1 VTAALAHLVAE
12 MGEGSVAHEPLVDV
26 GSSAAPLA
34 LIDLFND
41 AETLSSHLRDRV
53 AGQQWLDAFLLAAG
67 LHQMAEDRW
76 HRGQW
81 GLRRA
86 GGMLTQMHGT
96 MARLA
101 GALAEGADHVDMWAR
116 SWAPGELRRRSE
128 GLQLTRLVHQLCR
141 AAMHVGVA
149 PDPVA
154 LNHQARMVSDTI
166 RAQTWGDEDIV
177 RLPSCFRS
185 FDQRLTDVAR
195 LASTFADR
203 WPDRQC
209 PLTVVGVR
217 TSGSY
222 LGPATVVA
230 LERFGY
236 SNIAAVT
243 IRPEW
248 PIPGPEQATIA
259 SRSSAGGRFLVVDD
273 PPATGRSLATAV
285 GQVRRAAAVRP
296 DRVTVL
302 VALGPDSPVTDDDV
316 ARRALGGAAVVS
328 LPWEEW
334 SVHRQLLAPHV
345 SEAVTDLLPPG
356 VSVSRVDSVGSPTR
370 PARGHVQG
378 RYRLELVDATT
389 GSPVTTTET
398 IVVEGVGLGYL
409 GRHALAVAQAAPAL
423 FPEVLGFAD
432 GMLYRR
438 WLPTDSVQ
446 GENAGGNQDP
456 TPLPSDIARYIDQR
470 KQALG
475 VPGDRSLVLT
485 GRQPAWEVASRL
497 VSRSL
502 GPLALP
508 LRVPVVDPLAR
519 RLLHSSEPSV
529 VDGNTTLDRFIRC
542 GGRTQKVRFADGP
555 FSHVDL
561 ATYDAVFDLAGA
573 AADSGSASF
582 ARALRHDYA
591 TVTGTEVDP
600 ERWLLYR
607 LTHLWHATQLGR
619 TTPAVSDRRRARVV
633 QEYFAER
640 FLDDLPTPTSGN
652 FAAVDLDGVLETS
665 PLGFPATTVAGALAL
680 RALRAHNVRLLLV
693 TGRSLPEV
701 IERCHTYGAT
711 GGVAEYGA
719 ALYDHERS
727 SVTELVAPAETL
739 ATERLRAHVTAHVDV
754 EVDGDYRHI
763 VRVFRR
769 GPAARYGLDG
779 EGARILAEAGAGAG
793 STQTL
798 DAVLGELQTDFVPA
812 GIDKGAGL
820 AALVDQ
826 LGCPDLT
833 KAAGGRLPSDA
844 ANRRVALAIGDSTSD
859 AGFLALADQAFA
871 PANAHAALAS
881 QGVHVLR
888 GSYQVGL
895 FQAVTR
901 LVGHRP
907 GSCSA
912 CRAPEVPDAA
922 HDLLALLSVQ
932 ENGPKGAPRRL
943 SSIAA
948 RAWVARRSR

>member
-1 VTAALAHLVAE
+1 
-12 MGEGSVAHEPLVDV
+12 
-26 GSSAAPLA
+26 
-34 LIDLFND
+34 
-41 AETLSSHLRDRV
+41 
-53 AGQQWLDAFLLAAG
+53 
-67 LHQMAEDRW
+67 
-76 HRGQW
+76 
-81 GLRRA
+81 
-86 GGMLTQMHGT
+86 
-96 MARLA
+96 
-101 GALAEGADHVDMWAR
+101 
-116 SWAPGELRRRSE
+116 
-128 GLQLTRLVHQLCR
+128 
-141 AAMHVGVA
+141 
-149 PDPVA
+149 
-154 LNHQARMVSDTI
+154 
-166 RAQTWGDEDIV
+166 
-177 RLPSCFRS
+177 
-185 FDQRLTDVAR
+185 DVAR

-230 LERFGY
+230 LEQLGY
-236 SNIAAVT
+236 SNITAVT
-243 IRPEW
+243 IRPGW
-248 PIPGPEQATIA
+248 PIPGPDRMTIA

-285 GQVRRAAAVRP
+285 GQVRRAGAVGP
-296 DRVTVL
+296 ERVTVL
-302 VALGPDSPVTDDDV
+302 VALGPDVAMTDDDV
-316 ARRALGGAAVVS
+316 ARRLLGGATVVS

-334 SVHRQLLAPHV
+334 SVHRQLLAPQV
-345 SEAVTDLLPPG
+345 SEAVTDLLSPG
-356 VSVSRVDSVGSPTR
+356 VSVSRVDSIGSPTR

-423 FPEVLGFAD
+423 FPRVLGFAD

-438 WLPTDSVQ
+438 WLPTDRVQ
-446 GENAGGNQDP
+446 GENTGASQDP
-456 TPLPSDIARYIDQR
+456 TPLPSDIAQYIDQR

-475 VPGDRSLVLT
+475 VPVDRSLVLT

-529 VDGNTTLDRFIRC
+529 VDGNTTLDGFIRS
-542 GGRTQKVRFADGP
+542 GGRTQKVGFADGP

-582 ARALRHDYA
+582 ARSLRHAYA
-591 TVTGTEVDP
+591 TVTGVEVDP

-607 LTHLWHATQLGR
+607 LTHLWHATRLGR
-619 TTPAVSDRRRARVV
+619 TTPAVADRRRARVV

-640 FLDDLPTPTSGN
+640 FLDDLPSPTSGH

-711 GGVAEYGA
+711 GAVAEYGA
-719 ALYDHERS
+719 AVYDHARS
-727 SVTELVAPAETL
+727 SVTKLVTPPDRL

-769 GPAARYGLDG
+769 GPAGRYGLDG
-779 EGARILAEAGAGAG
+779 EGARILAEARTGAG

-798 DAVLGELQTDFVPA
+798 NAVLGEMQTDFVPT

-820 AALVDQ
+820 ATLVGQ
-826 LGCPDLT
+826 LAYPDVT
-833 KAAGGRLPSDA
+833 KSAGGRLPGDA
-844 ANRRVALAIGDSTSD
+844 ANRRVALAIGDSASD

-881 QGVHVLR
+881 PGVEIVR

-895 FQAVTR
+895 LQAVTR
-901 LVGHRP
+901 LLGHRP

-912 CRAPEVPDAA
+912 CRAPEIPDAA

-932 ENGPKGAPRRL
+932 ENGPKGAPKRL

-948 RAWVARRSR
+948 RAWAARRSR